1 VSSPATIRSE
11 TSTSPVAPVSRLIMG
26 ASFTG
31 NGVRRKLPQAPAD
44 DRREGNAQAAEN
56 LGKRIPRLTLNS
68 LLPTTLI
75 AGQRHGLAAKMLTDL
90 FVLLLSFAAV
100 IRLLGLMEYAIGGD
114 SAILPPSLPFSG
126 PDLGLPV
133 LYGTLVILLAHAEGL
148 YQRDLMREPTAERL
162 IVARVMAW
170 TTLLVGT
177 AIWMAHLQISIL
189 ALAIAAPLNYLGM
202 LGWRDVRTRLAT
214 RRGGS
219 GKGIRNVLI
228 VGAGKLGRAVAV
240 SLEHDHAGGRVVL
253 GFLDEYQPVGGDI
266 RGRIG
271 DLARI
276 ARAEFVDEIILAIP
290 PERELGRRVIEDAR
304 RNRLDVKLV
313 PDLLGFQAQ
322 SGSFE
327 TFGTVPILTL
337 HEEQSPVLGLFL
349 KRAADITSSLA
360 GLFFTVPMLAVIA
373 LVIKWDSPGPV
384 LYRALRV
391 GKKGRNFLCY
401 KFRTMVT
408 DADKLKEH
416 LLVRNEREGAFFKIK
431 NDPRITYVGHF
442 LRRYSLDEVPQLWNV
457 LRGDMS
463 LVGPRPHPCG
473 DVEHYGL
480 ADLRRLDVTPGM
492 TGLWQV
498 TARRDPSFERNME
511 LDLEYIEKWNL
522 WMDLRILYKTLSAVM
537 EGSGM

>member
-1 VSSPATIRSE
+1 
-11 TSTSPVAPVSRLIMG
+11 MG
-26 ASFTG
+26 ASFSS
-31 NGVRRKLPQAPAD
+31 NGVRRKLPQAPGD
-44 DRREGNAQAAEN
+44 DRREENAQATEK
-56 LGKRIPRLTLNS
+56 LGKRIPLLTLQS
-68 LLPTTLI
+68 ILPTALI
-75 AGQRHGLAAKMLTDL
+75 AGQRQGLAAKMLTDL
-90 FVLLLSFAAV
+90 FVLLLNFAAV

-114 SAILPPSLPFSG
+114 SAILRPSLPFSG

-148 YQRDLMREPTAERL
+148 YQRDVMREPGAERL
-162 IVARVMAW
+162 ILARVMAW

-177 AIWMAHLQISIL
+177 AIWMAHLQISIV

-202 LGWRDVRTRLAT
+202 HGWRDVRRRLAT
-214 RRGGS
+214 RRGES
-219 GKGIRNVLI
+219 GRGIRNVLI

-240 SLEHDHAGGRVVL
+240 SLERDHAGERVVL

-290 PERELGRRVIEDAR
+290 QERELGRRVIEDAR
-304 RNRLDVKLV
+304 RNRLDVKMV

-322 SGSFE
+322 SGSIE

-431 NDPRITYVGHF
+431 NDPRITHVGHF

-473 DVEHYGL
+473 DVEHYDL
-480 ADLRRLDVTPGM
+480 SDLRRLDVTPGM

-522 WMDLRILYKTLSAVM
+522 WMDLRILYKTFSVVM
-537 EGSGM
+537 QGSGM

>member
-1 VSSPATIRSE
+1 
-11 TSTSPVAPVSRLIMG
+11 MG
-26 ASFTG
+26 ASFAG
-31 NGVRRKLPQAPAD
+31 NGVRRKLPQALDGD
-44 DRREGNAQAAEN
+44 DRRAEHVQAPEN
-56 LGKRIPRLTLNS
+56 LQKRSPLLTLQAV
-68 LLPTTLI
+68 LPAALI
-75 AGQRHGLAAKMLTDL
+75 AGQRQGLTAKVLADL
-90 FVLLLSFAAV
+90 FVLLLNFAAV
-100 IRLLGLMEYAIGGD
+100 IRLLGLIEYAIRGD
-114 SAILPPSLPFSG
+114 SAILLTSLPFSG
-126 PDLGLPV
+126 LDLGLPM
-133 LYGTLVILLAHAEGL
+133 LYGALVILLAHAEGL
-148 YQRDLMREPTAERL
+148 YQRDLIREPLEERL
-162 IVARVMAW
+162 ILSKVLAW
-170 TTLLVGT
+170 ATLLVGT
-177 AIWMAHLQISIL
+177 ATWVAHLQISIL
-189 ALAIAAPLNYLGM
+189 ALAITAPLNYLGM
-202 LGWRDVRTRLAT
+202 LGWRDLRRHLAT
-214 RRGGS
+214 RRGKS
-219 GKGIRNVLI
+219 GRGVRNVLI
-228 VGAGKLGRAVAV
+228 VGAGKLGRAVAD

-266 RGRIG
+266 RGRVG
-271 DLARI
+271 DLARV

-290 PERELGRRVIEDAR
+290 RERELGRRVIQEAR
-304 RNRLDVKLV
+304 RNRLDVKMV
-313 PDLLGFQAQ
+313 PDLLGFQPQ
-322 SGSFE
+322 SGSVE

-337 HEEQSPVLGLFL
+337 HEEPSPVLGLFL

-360 GLFFTVPMLAVIA
+360 GLLITVPMLAVIA
-373 LVIKWDSPGPV
+373 LIIKWDSPGPV

-416 LLVRNEREGAFFKIK
+416 LLARNEREGAFFKIK

-473 DVEHYGL
+473 DVEHYDL
-480 ADLRRLDVTPGM
+480 SDLRRLDVTPGM

-522 WMDLRILYKTLSAVM
+522 WMDLRILYKTFSVVM
-537 EGSGM
+537 QGSGM